1 MKCARIPSVTVWL
14 ILIIGIC
21 SELSQTSAQE
31 QEVASCI
38 LKVRETEKRVR
49 NEVIEELKK
58 EMEETLKGKMQRID
72 LLETEIA
79 LERTRQQVIEQKV
92 ELSYKGLMRLENALT
107 KCTAPTSTT
116 LAPTTTTKKP
126 DCPVGYKKFLDHCY
140 LFEMAKADWQTAR
153 DNCLAQDAD
162 LVSINNWD
170 ELDFLLTEIEE
181 HYTTRRRDSYYIGVV
196 YDDGEYMW
204 VDGTPVTFRYWAQ
217 GEPNCMDTV
226 CKAYISEYM
235 GFKWADARAN
245 YKLFYICERNIN

>member
-1 MKCARIPSVTVWL
+1 MKSSRTASVILWH
-14 ILIIGIC
+14 ILITGIY
-21 SELSQTSAQE
+21 SEFSQTSAQE
-31 QEVASCI
+31 QEAASCI
-38 LKVRETEKRVR
+38 LKLRETEKRVR

-58 EMEETLKGKMQRID
+58 EMEETLKEKLQRIN

-92 ELSYKGLMRLENALT
+92 ELSYNGLMRLENALAI
-107 KCTAPTSTT
+107 CAAPTSTT
-116 LAPTTTTKKP
+116 LAPTTTTRKP

-140 LFEMAKADWQTAR
+140 LFEMAKANWQTAR

-170 ELDFLLTEIEE
+170 EMDFLLTEIEE
-181 HYTTRRRDSYYIGVV
+181 HYTTRLRDSYYIGVV
-196 YDDGEYMW
+196 YNDGEYIW
-204 VDGTPVTFRYWAQ
+204 VDGTPVTFRYWAR

-226 CKAYISEYM
+226 CKAYISEYV

-245 YKLFYICERNIN
+245 YKHFYICEKNIN